1 MKKFLIFFIIV
12 YSFVVTEAQRND
24 DIGVFAGTSYYYGD
38 LNPNRIF
45 YSPGLALGGLFRF
58 NINKRCAF
66 RLNGYF
72 TRLSADPND
81 FSDRIYD
88 VTASSSF
95 NKYIFDA
102 AFQIEFNF
110 MPYMP
115 TVRKWEYTPYVSG
128 GVGYFSISN
137 FPVTIPFGAG
147 IKLNVTK
154 TICAGFEWSFRKTF
168 NDVIDNTRNPTNIN
182 SIVNNNDWYSFLGIF
197 VTYKF
202 FNFMSDCPA
211 YDD

>member
-1 MKKFLIFFIIV
+1 MKRFLILFVIICCFIAA
-12 YSFVVTEAQRND
+12 EAQRND
-24 DIGVFAGTSYYYGD
+24 DIGVFAGSSFYYGD
-38 LNPNRIF
+38 LNTSRLF
-45 YSPGLALGGLFRF
+45 YSPGLAMGGLFRF
-58 NINKRCAF
+58 NLNKRYAL
-66 RLNGYF
+66 RINAYF

-102 AFQIEFNF
+102 ACQMEFNF

-115 TVRKWEYTPYVSG
+115 TMKKWEYTPYVSA
-128 GVGYFSISN
+128 GVGYFFISN
-137 FPVTIPFGAG
+137 IPVAIPFGAG
-147 IKLNVTK
+147 LKINVTR
-154 TICAGFEWSFRKTF
+154 TICAGVEWSFRKTF
-168 NDVIDNTRNPTNIN
+168 NDLIDDTRNATNIN
-182 SIVNNNDWYSFLGIF
+182 SLINNNDWYSFLGIF

-202 FNFMSDCPA
+202 FNLMSDCPA

>member
-1 MKKFLIFFIIV
+1 MKRFLILFVIICCFIAA
-12 YSFVVTEAQRND
+12 EAQRND
-24 DIGVFAGTSYYYGD
+24 DIGVFAGSSFYYGD
-38 LNPNRIF
+38 LNTSRLF
-45 YSPGLALGGLFRF
+45 YSPGLAMGGLFRF
-58 NINKRCAF
+58 NLNKRYAL
-66 RLNGYF
+66 RINAYF

-102 AFQIEFNF
+102 ACQMEFNF

-115 TVRKWEYTPYVSG
+115 TMKKWEYTPYVSA

-137 FPVTIPFGAG
+137 IPVAIPFGAG
-147 IKLNVTK
+147 LKINVTR
-154 TICAGFEWSFRKTF
+154 TICAGVEWSFRKTF
-168 NDVIDNTRNPTNIN
+168 NDLIDDTRNATNIN
-182 SIVNNNDWYSFLGIF
+182 SLINNNDWYSFLGIF

>member
-1 MKKFLIFFIIV
+1 MKKILIFLIIV
-12 YSFVVTEAQRND
+12 NSVVVIKAQRND
-24 DIGVFAGTSYYYGD
+24 DIGIFAGTSYYYGD

-45 YSPGLALGGLFRF
+45 YSPGLAMGGLFRF
-58 NINKRCAF
+58 NINKRYAL
-66 RLNGYF
+66 RINGYF
-72 TRLSADPND
+72 TRLSANPND

-88 VTASSSF
+88 ITASSPF

-102 AFQIEFNF
+102 ACQVEFNF
-110 MPYMP
+110 MPYIP
-115 TVRKWEYTPYVSG
+115 TFKKWEYTPYVSG
-128 GVGYFSISN
+128 GIGYFSISN
-137 FPVTIPFGAG
+137 IPVTIPFGVG

-154 TICAGFEWSFRKTF
+154 TICTGFEWSFRKTF